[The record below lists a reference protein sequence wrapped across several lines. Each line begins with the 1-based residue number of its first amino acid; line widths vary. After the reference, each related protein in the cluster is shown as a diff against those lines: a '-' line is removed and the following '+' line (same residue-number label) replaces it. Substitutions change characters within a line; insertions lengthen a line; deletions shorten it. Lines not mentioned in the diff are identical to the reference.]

1 VPRFFVT
8 SSQIG
13 AGTVR
18 ISGEDARHIARS
30 LRMAAGET
38 VTVVDETGTEHTCCL
53 TAFLPDRVEAAVT
66 ESHPTAAEPPCRIV
80 LYQALPKGDKLDT
93 VIQKAVECGV
103 AVIVPFE
110 SSRCIARAK
119 PETEEKKTER
129 RQKIARE
136 AAGQCGRGLV
146 PAVLPTTGF
155 DDVLRRAKEADRAY
169 FCYEGAGTVPLGALW
184 QSRPPQKG
192 ETVALVIGSEGGFS
206 KEEAEAAVKAGLLP
220 TGLGPRILRT
230 ETAAAFALA
239 CICCLSELTIYEDPE
254 QNEG

>member
-1 VPRFFVT
+1 MPRFFVT

-18 ISGEDARHIARS
+18 ISGEDAHHIARS

-38 VTVVDETGTEHTCCL
+38 VTVVDETGTEHTCRL
-53 TAFLPDRVEAAVT
+53 TAFLPDRVEAEVL
-66 ESHPTAAEPPCRIV
+66 ESRPTAAEPPCRIV

-93 VIQKAVECGV
+93 VIQKAVECGA

-110 SSRCIARAK
+110 SSRCVARAK
-119 PETEEKKTER
+119 PEAEQKKTER
-129 RQKIARE
+129 RQKIAKE

-146 PAVLPTTGF
+146 PAVLPTTDFSGM
-155 DDVLRRAKEADRAY
+155 LQQAKAAERVY
-169 FCYEGAGTVPLGALW
+169 FCYEGAGTEPIGALW
-184 QSRPPQKG
+184 RKDPPQKG
-192 ETVALVIGSEGGFS
+192 QTVALVIGSEGGFS
-206 KEEAEAAVKAGLLP
+206 GEEAAAAAKAGFML

-239 CICCLSELTIYEDPE
+239 CISCLCELNGTNIP
-254 QNEG
+254 NEKG